1 MSTPFKMK
9 GFSGFGEGTS
19 PVKHAKSAG
28 RQSEIYGKHT
38 NEDHPN
44 YWKKNGNLGSKEYES
59 DPVGFWEKKMFG
71 DK

>member
-28 RQSEIYGKHT
+28 RHSEIYGKHT

-44 YWKKNGNLGSKEYES
+44 YWKKNGNLGSK
-59 DPVGFWEKKMFG
+59 
-71 DK
+71 